1 MIKTLYSG
9 ARELSLFVRNKSS
22 RLRWKTIA
30 VSVRDITQ
38 YICSQF
44 IIPRYCIIGIVVVVV
59 VFFFSFFFTKPIK
72 EP

>member
-1 MIKTLYSG
+1 MKILYSG

-38 YICSQF
+38 YIYSQF

-59 VFFFSFFFTKPIK
+59 VFFFFFFFTKLIK